1 MELERGSGIL
11 LHVTSLPSPHGIGTL
26 GDAAL
31 RFVDFLA
38 QAGQRYW
45 QVLPLGMTGYGNS
58 PYQSCSAFA
67 GNINLVDLDILA
79 RQGYLNDVDY
89 KGIDW
94 GSCAAR
100 VDYGKIYAHREPV
113 LAKAA
118 ARFDTQS
125 AEYQTFCNEN
135 RFWLDDF
142 ALFMAIKRRH
152 GMRSFETWEP
162 GLKRR
167 DPAVL
172 EAFRNENGA
181 EIEHIKVMQFWFY
194 SQLDALRQYA
204 RAKGV
209 SLIGD
214 IPFYVAYDSADVW
227 ANPQL
232 FELDEDLK
240 PTSVAGVPPDAFSDD
255 GQLWGNPLYNYAT
268 MREDNYGWWR
278 SRIRQS
284 FAQCDVL
291 RIDHFR
297 AFDSYYA
304 VPYPS
309 ATAKGGQWRS
319 GEGMAMIDAL
329 GLTDMRIIAE
339 DLGDLSPSARA
350 LIRQTGFPNMKV
362 LQFAFES
369 DRTNEFLPCNYGC
382 NCVAYTGTHDNNTVR
397 GWYKSL
403 PLKQKINLA
412 RFVPHSLFTHKSAA
426 LIRFAQRSSARIAII
441 PMQDYLNRDATA
453 RMNTP
458 STEQGNWEWRAAAED
473 FRPAVCEHIRRLSAE
488 RV

>member
-11 LHVTSLPSPHGIGTL
+11 LHITSLPSPYGIGTL

-38 QAGQRYW
+38 EAGQRYW
-45 QVLPLGMTGYGNS
+45 QVLPMGMTGYGNS

-67 GNINLVDLDILA
+67 GNINLIDLDILA
-79 RQGYLNDVDY
+79 RQGYLKDADY
-89 KGIDW
+89 RDIDW

-100 VDYGKIYAHREPV
+100 VDYGKIYEHRERV
-113 LAKAA
+113 LRKAA
-118 ARFDTQS
+118 QSFDTSSTQ
-125 AEYQTFCNEN
+125 YRTFCNEN

-152 GMRSFETWEP
+152 GMHSLDAWEP
-162 GLKRR
+162 ALKRR
-167 DPAVL
+167 DPAAL
-172 EAFRNENGA
+172 EAFHADNGKD
-181 EIEHIKVMQFWFY
+181 IEHIKIMQFWFY
-194 SQLDALRQYA
+194 NQLSSLRQYA

-227 ANPQL
+227 ANPHL

-240 PTSVAGVPPDAFSDD
+240 PTAVAGVPPDAFSDD
-255 GQLWGNPLYNYAT
+255 GQLWGNPLYHYEQ
-268 MREDNYGWWR
+268 MRKDHYGWWR
-278 SRIRQS
+278 SRIRHS
-284 FAQCDVL
+284 FKQCDIL

-304 VPYPS
+304 VPFPS
-309 ATAKGGQWRS
+309 ANAKGGQWRR

-369 DRTNEFLPCNYGC
+369 DATNEFLPRNYDG
-382 NCVAYTGTHDNNTVR
+382 NCVVYTGTHDNNTVR

-403 PLKQKINLA
+403 SLKQKINLV
-412 RFVPHSLFTHKSAA
+412 RLVPHSLFARKSTV
-426 LIRFAQRSSARIAII
+426 LIRCAQQSPARIAMI
-441 PMQDYLNRDATA
+441 PMQDYLDLSETA
-453 RMNTP
+453 RMNMP
-458 STEQGNWEWRAAAED
+458 STEHGNWEWRAVPED
-473 FRPAVCEHIRRLSAE
+473 FSSAVCKHIRNLSAS
-488 RV
+488 RL